1 MGCQCLCPQPQP
13 QPQEEEADGHDAA
26 AGHPPDEGTEAEKVD
41 ILRFRFFDSHF
52 GHSGFASEFLTSTSK
67 SLPQSLQT
75 YS

>member
-13 QPQEEEADGHDAA
+13 HPQEDDADGHDDA
-26 AGHPPDEGTEAEKVD
+26 AGHPFDEGTEAEKVD

-52 GHSGFASEFLTSTSK
+52 GHSGFDSEFLTSASN
-67 SLPQSLQT
+67 SLLQSLQI